1 MSEIA
6 IIGAGLAGLSGAAA
20 LQKLGF
26 RPRLYEQ
33 AQALGEVGAG
43 ITISPNAAKALIW
56 LGLGPE
62 LEETADEPP
71 HNDVRDAMTDALLVR
86 IDRLETRERYGAPY
100 WMMHRADLHQML
112 VEQVRSRDPD
122 AIVLNAKLASASL
135 NQGKAQLVFASGETL
150 SPSLTIAADGL
161 HSTLRPLVCGEE
173 TPTFT
178 GHVAWRCLVP
188 AEQVEP
194 ELSSPGSITFVAPER
209 SATLYPVR
217 KGALVNCVGLSRGSF
232 AQAEGW
238 SHDASFA
245 DFAQIFADFPAH
257 VLAAFKAGAA
267 HSFRNWGLYARSEVS
282 ALAEGNLALIGDAAH
297 PMLPFMGQGAAM
309 AIEDGIVLARSLAAY
324 NTLDQGITAYQ
335 AARLDRVRFVQH
347 ESNQGGERVQA
358 KDTSALKN
366 KPLRDENSLDIF
378 SYDPT
383 STEV

>member
-1 MSEIA
+1 MTEIA
-6 IIGAGLAGLSGAAA
+6 IIGAGLAGLSTAAA

-26 RPRLYEQ
+26 QPRVYEQ
-33 AQALGEVGAG
+33 APLLGEVGAG

-56 LGLGPE
+56 LGLGPK
-62 LEETADEPP
+62 LEEIADEPP
-71 HNDVRDAMTDALLVR
+71 HNDVRDAMTNALLVQ

-112 VEQVRSRDPD
+112 VELVSENDPN
-122 AIVLNAKLASASL
+122 AIVLNAKLTAASL
-135 NQGKAQLVFASGETL
+135 NRGYAHLAFASGEVRT
-150 SPSLTIAADGL
+150 PSLTIAADGL
-161 HSTLRPLVCGEE
+161 HSILRPLVCGEE

-188 AEQVEP
+188 ADLAEP
-194 ELSSPGSITFVAPER
+194 ELSAPGSITFVAPER

-232 AQAEGW
+232 TQAEGW
-238 SHDASFA
+238 SHQATFD
-245 DFAQIFADFPAH
+245 DFARIFAGFPDQ

-267 HSFRNWGLYARSEVS
+267 QSFRNWGLYARSEVS
-282 ALAEGNLALIGDAAH
+282 ALVKGNLALIGDAAH

-324 NTLDQGITAYQ
+324 TTLDQGIAAYET
-335 AARLDRVRFVQH
+335 ARLDRVRFVQQ

-358 KDTSALKN
+358 KDTSTLKN

-378 SYDPT
+378 SYDPAGT
-383 STEV
+383 AV